1 MAIFK
6 LENLYLP
13 KAKNKFVNG
22 IIEIING
29 FLSMLVNPKFYIG
42 LVVLIAGIQLN
53 FFSQTY
59 LHNYMQEGKT
69 LPVLSDLILD
79 NLPYWDIDYLYD
91 IFSIVSL
98 MVIVIYVIHKKEYEK
113 VPYIL
118 LLCGVFHITRG
129 VFIVLT
135 PFGNP
140 PMFDGTQGPFNGFS
154 KYELGVYP
162 SGHTGIAY
170 MYFIL
175 AKDKVYRYILFFSVL
190 VIVAALFLS
199 RGHYSIDI
207 LSGVFFAFAI
217 KAYGDKYFA
226 RLFYDTGAGTTED
239 NHSRMGCKVQS
250 TKR

>member
-1 MAIFK
+1 MATFDVKPIHYPKSTNK
-6 LENLYLP
+6 LLL
-13 KAKNKFVNG
+13 KL
-22 IIEIING
+22 IEIFNE
-29 FLSMLVNPKFYIG
+29 LYKLLLNPKFYFG
-42 LVVLIAGIQLN
+42 VMVLVAGIQLN
-53 FFSQTY
+53 FVSQTY

-79 NLPYWDIDYLYD
+79 NLPYWDVDYLYD
-91 IFSIVSL
+91 IFSLVSL
-98 MVIVIYVIHKKEYEK
+98 FTFFTWVIHMREYRK
-113 VPYIL
+113 VPYFLI
-118 LLCGVFHITRG
+118 LCGTFHIVRG

-140 PMFDGTQGPFNGFS
+140 PMFDGTQGMFNGFS

-175 AKDKVYRYILFFSVL
+175 AKHKHYRAVLLGSVL

-226 RLFYDTGAGTTED
+226 KYFFKPDDEAI
-239 NHSRMGCKVQS
+239 
-250 TKR
+250 

>member
-1 MAIFK
+1 METLTYKSVQSK
-6 LENLYLP
+6 L
-13 KAKNKFVNG
+13 F
-22 IIEIING
+22 EITHELLG
-29 FLSMLVNPKFYIG
+29 LVRTKYFYIG
-42 LVVLIAGIQLN
+42 LITLISGIQLN

-59 LHNYMQEGKT
+59 LHNYISEGKT

-91 IFSIVSL
+91 IFSLVS
-98 MVIVIYVIHKKEYEK
+98 VAIFSIYIIHKRAYKK
-113 VPYIL
+113 IPYFL
-118 LLCGVFHITRG
+118 LLCGIFHIVRG

-140 PMFDGTQGPFNGFS
+140 PMFDGTEGLFNGFS

-175 AKDKVYRYILFFSVL
+175 AKNYWYRAALLISVL
-190 VIVAALFLS
+190 VIIAALFLS

-207 LSGVFFAFAI
+207 LSGIFFAFAI
-217 KAYGDKYFA
+217 KAYGDKYILQF
-226 RLFYDTGAGTTED
+226 FIKPPQT
-239 NHSRMGCKVQS
+239 NI
-250 TKR
+250 

>member
-1 MAIFK
+1 MKLNTNTETFTMAMSRLNNTIDK
-6 LENLYLP
+6 L
-13 KAKNKFVNG
+13 
-22 IIEIING
+22 IE
-29 FLSMLVNPKFYIG
+29 LVNALVALFKDKFFYVGLLFLIG
-42 LVVLIAGIQLN
+42 GIQLN

-59 LHNYMQEGKT
+59 LHNYMNEGKT

-91 IFSIVSL
+91 LFSLVS
-98 MVIVIYVIHKKEYEK
+98 VIVFGSYVIHKREYKK
-113 VPYIL
+113 VPYFL
-118 LLCGVFHITRG
+118 LLCGVFHLVRG

-140 PMFDGTQGPFNGFS
+140 PMFDGTQGMFNGFS

-175 AKDKVYRYILFFSVL
+175 AKDKYYRAVLLFSVL
-190 VIVAALFLS
+190 MIIASLFLS

-207 LSGVFFAFAI
+207 LSGIFFAFAI
-217 KAYGDKYFA
+217 KAYADKY
-226 RLFYDTGAGTTED
+226 LFNWMYKSND
-239 NHSRMGCKVQS
+239 NLI
-250 TKR
+250 

>member
-1 MAIFK
+1 MNMEIFK
-6 LENLYLP
+6 LKRTKQTIAQKY
-13 KAKNKFVNG
+13 K
-22 IIEIING
+22 EIISE
-29 FLSMLVNPKFYIG
+29 LYALLRTAKFYIG
-42 LVVLIAGIQLN
+42 LIVLNAGIQLN

-59 LHNYMQEGKT
+59 LHDYINQGKT

-91 IFSIVSL
+91 IFSLVS
-98 MVIVIYVIHKKEYEK
+98 VIVFGIYVIHKREYQK
-113 VPYIL
+113 VPYFL
-118 LLCGVFHITRG
+118 LLCGIFHLVRG

-140 PMFDGTQGPFNGFS
+140 PMFDGTDSLFNGFS

-175 AKDKVYRYILFFSVL
+175 AKDKYYRAILLFSVL
-190 VIVAALFLS
+190 VIIAALFLS

-207 LSGVFFAFAI
+207 LSGIFFAFAI
-217 KAYGDKYFA
+217 KAYGDKYIFQ
-226 RLFYDTGAGTTED
+226 LFCTQK
-239 NHSRMGCKVQS
+239 NHHQ
-250 TKR
+250 